1 MKEFKLNKSSRQSLI
16 SLIGSMSLDNNKEYY
31 VNIKEKS
38 NRSTAQNKLYWDL
51 ITEIGNYLGYTSEE
65 MHGLLAYKYLSHKIE
80 VMDEEVTVVPSTSRL
95 TVKEFN
101 DYIKQITNFADG
113 LGFKGL
119 HGI

>member
-1 MKEFKLNKSSRQSLI
+1 MKEFKLNKISRQSLI
-16 SLIGSMSLDNNKEYY
+16 SLIGKMGLDNNEEYY

-38 NRSTAQNKLYWDL
+38 HRSNAQNKLYWDL
-51 ITEIGNYLGYTSEE
+51 ITEIGSYLGYTSEE

-101 DYIKQITNFADG
+101 DYIKQVTSFAEG
-113 LGFKGL
+113 LGFKWL
-119 HGI
+119 HDV

>member
-1 MKEFKLNKSSRQSLI
+1 MTEFKLNKSSRQSLI
-16 SLIGSMSLDNNKEYY
+16 SLIGSISLDNDKEYY
-31 VNIKEKS
+31 INIKEKS

-101 DYIKQITNFADG
+101 GYIKQITSFADG

-119 HGI
+119 HGV